1 MNVNVL
7 TVRTV
12 RAERLV
18 LQTHANPEDLC
29 RHFVFVQGQ
38 EEREAAFAMRQR
50 MPRDSAL
57 SAIDLQTM
65 FKTRRAAIVRTW
77 SVRHTMAV
85 LHHADVA
92 LAAAAVAVS
101 SNFDKHSR
109 TSRDTD
115 VPPAMVKRALDA
127 IRAHLAA
134 SDDPVRVADIVA
146 HLAARCDRRF
156 ADEWRDDVT
165 QYSGLVH
172 RSVARGDAILCGRLG
187 SGNAFTSPRA
197 WCRTAPAAPPARD
210 AVVRT
215 VCLLYFEKYGPA
227 TVADAN
233 KFMGAGGLTALRA
246 IVDEAERDGTL
257 QRVLIDD
264 VPHWCTPTVA
274 RLLVERHGD
283 GDAANRRRLTAMP
296 LRLLPAFDMFTIAF
310 ADKEFYFHNAAHIGQ
325 VWRAGAIV
333 RAVVFWR
340 GFLVGVFHWKVLRDV
355 LTITV
360 ALWDES
366 QELADAL
373 AAHAA
378 AIAPW
383 FGATSAQVNRVDE
396 LRAE

>member
-1 MNVNVL
+1 MTL
-7 TVRTV
+7 RTL

-18 LQTHANPEDLC
+18 LQTHSTPEDLC

-38 EEREAAFAMRQR
+38 EEREAAFAMRLR
-50 MPRDSAL
+50 MPTDSPL
-57 SAIDLQTM
+57 SAIDLQAM
-65 FKTRRAAIVRTW
+65 FKTRRAGIVRTW
-77 SVRHTMAV
+77 AVRHTMAV

-92 LAAAAVAVS
+92 LAAGAVSIS
-101 SNFDKHSR
+101 SNFDRHSR
-109 TSRDTD
+109 TTRDTD
-115 VPPAMVKRALDA
+115 VPPAMVECALGA

-134 SDDPVRVADIVA
+134 TDDPVRVADIVA
-146 HLAARCDRRF
+146 HLAANCDRRF
-156 ADEWRDDVT
+156 ANAWKDDVT

-233 KFMGAGGLTALRA
+233 KFMGAGGLVALRA

-257 QRVLIDD
+257 QRVLIDG
-264 VPHWCTPTVA
+264 VPHWCTPTMA

-283 GDAANRRRLTAMP
+283 GDGANRRRLAAMP

-310 ADKEFYFHNAAHIGQ
+310 ASKEFYFHNAANISQ

-360 ALWDES
+360 ELWDDS
-366 QELADAL
+366 QELFDAL
-373 AAHAA
+373 TAHATE
-378 AIAPW
+378 IAPW
-383 FGATSAQVNRVDE
+383 FGATSALVNRVVA